1 MTPPASPNPPHA
13 QTLLRM
19 ISGTWIAQAIFVVA
33 KLGIADLLR
42 DGPRSPEALA
52 EATNMHPRALYR
64 VLRALAS
71 VGIFAAQDDGRFCIT
86 PLAEPLRSDWPDSI
100 RPFAIMAGS
109 ETIWRSWGEIMHSVR
124 TEKPAFDQV
133 FGVPLFE
140 FYSKNPEVARIF
152 ADGLTSRSRPENVA
166 VVAAYDF
173 SAAGTIV
180 DVAGG
185 QGTLLA
191 SILAANPNARGVL
204 FEMPH
209 VIPMSRSTF
218 ELAGLVERCTFVGG
232 DFFDAVPPGGDIY
245 LFKKVIHDWYDK
257 EAQAI
262 LRTVRSA
269 IPSHGRLLLIE
280 LVVPPGNDSS
290 FSKLLDLLMLV
301 YPGGRERT
309 EAEHRSLLASADFKM
324 TRVLPTDSTV
334 SIVEAV
340 PA

>member
-1 MTPPASPNPPHA
+1 
-13 QTLLRM
+13 M
-19 ISGTWIAQAIFVVA
+19 ISSAWIAQAIFVAA

-42 DGPRSPEALA
+42 EGPKSPDALA
-52 EATNMHPRALYR
+52 EATGVHPRALYR
-64 VLRALAS
+64 ILRALAS
-71 VGIFAAQDDGRFCIT
+71 VGIFAANDEGKFCIT

-109 ETIWRSWGEIMHSVR
+109 EWIWRSWGEIMHSVR
-124 TEKPAFDQV
+124 TEKPAFDQIY
-133 FGVPLFE
+133 GAPLFE
-140 FYSKNPEVARIF
+140 YYSKNPEVARIF
-152 ADGLTSRSRPENVA
+152 TEGLTSRSRPENVA
-166 VVAAYDF
+166 VVSAYDF
-173 SAAGTIV
+173 SSVGTVV

-191 SILAANPNARGVL
+191 SILAANPNTHGVL

-218 ELAGLVERCTFVGG
+218 EQAGVAERCTLVGG
-232 DFFDAVPPGGDIY
+232 DFFESVPPGGDIY
-245 LFKKVIHDWYDK
+245 IFKKVIHDWYDE
-257 EAQAI
+257 EAQSI
-262 LRTVRSA
+262 LRTVRAA
-269 IPSHGRLLLIE
+269 IPSNGRLLLTE
-280 LVVPPGNDSS
+280 LVVPAGNEPS

-309 EAEHRSLLASADFKM
+309 EAEYRSLLASADFKL
-324 TRVLPTDSTV
+324 TRVIPTASTV